1 MAEMSHTDRARD
13 VVITGLGVVSP
24 IGIGREAFW
33 SSLCAGLSGVRQI
46 TRFDTSAFPVHIGAE
61 VIDFDPKA
69 YVRPRKSLK
78 VMSREIQYGFA
89 AADFAIA
96 EATLKPETLDANRFG
111 VVYGAEMIYCDLAE
125 LESLYRQCLASGDF
139 DFSHW
144 YDSATRELFPLW
156 LLRNL

>member
-33 SSLCAGLSGVRQI
+33 SSLCAGRSGVRQV

-89 AADFAIA
+89 AADMAMTAAGLQQGQA
-96 EATLKPETLDANRFG
+96 EPERFG
-111 VVYGAEMIYCDLAE
+111 IVFAAEMIYCGLDE
-125 LESLYRQCLASGDF
+125 LEAVYRRSMSDRRF
-139 DFSHW
+139 DFG
-144 YDSATRELFPLW
+144 R
-156 LLRNL
+156 